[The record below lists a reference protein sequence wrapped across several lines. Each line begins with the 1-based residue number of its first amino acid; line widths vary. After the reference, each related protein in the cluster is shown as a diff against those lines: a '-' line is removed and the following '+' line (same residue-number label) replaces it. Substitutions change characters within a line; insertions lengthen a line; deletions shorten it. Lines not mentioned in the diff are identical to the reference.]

1 MEYAKVVKR
10 DHLLNQLIDG
20 RHNNLIKIVT
30 GIRRSGKTFLLF
42 NLFSKYLHDEGI
54 DDNHIIKIALDDRK
68 NVKLCNPDSILEYFD
83 SKFIDDKMYYVLID
97 EIQMLDDFV
106 GVLNSLLHR
115 HNVDTYVTGSNS
127 KFLSK
132 DVATEFRGRGDEI
145 HIYPLSFAEYFNAV
159 GGDMYECWSEYCTYG
174 GLPQLL
180 ILKGDKKKEE
190 FLLGIQKTV
199 YLKDLVERCIIKNQ
213 DEFQELLNVIASCI
227 GSPCNPNKL
236 ANTFKSVK
244 NITIDSKT
252 ISKYLSYMEDAFLIE
267 KSMRYD
273 IKGKKY
279 IGTLS
284 KYYFQD
290 IGLRNAAT
298 GFRQI
303 EESHIMENIIYNE
316 LRSRGFRVD
325 VGLVEAWQ
333 QDNDK
338 RQRRQLEVDFV
349 AEQGS
354 LRYYIQ
360 SVLMMPDNEKKEK
373 EIASL
378 KKINDAF
385 KRIIIV
391 KSNMKPYYDD
401 NGFLI
406 MGLFEF
412 LLKPE
417 IMDNL

>member
-1 MEYAKVVKR
+1 
-10 DHLLNQLIDG
+10 
-20 RHNNLIKIVT
+20 
-30 GIRRSGKTFLLF
+30 
-42 NLFSKYLHDEGI
+42 
-54 DDNHIIKIALDDRK
+54 
-68 NVKLCNPDSILEYFD
+68 
-83 SKFIDDKMYYVLID
+83 
-97 EIQMLDDFV
+97 
-106 GVLNSLLHR
+106 
-115 HNVDTYVTGSNS
+115 
-127 KFLSK
+127 
-132 DVATEFRGRGDEI
+132 
-145 HIYPLSFAEYFNAV
+145 
-159 GGDMYECWSEYCTYG
+159 
-174 GLPQLL
+174 
-180 ILKGDKKKEE
+180 
-190 FLLGIQKTV
+190 
-199 YLKDLVERCIIKNQ
+199 
-213 DEFQELLNVIASCI
+213 
-227 GSPCNPNKL
+227 
-236 ANTFKSVK
+236 
-244 NITIDSKT
+244 
-252 ISKYLSYMEDAFLIE
+252 
-267 KSMRYD
+267 MRYD

-290 IGLRNAAT
+290 IGLRNGAT